1 MIGLNEALNEEKIV
15 VIGVGGAGNNAVNRM
30 IEYGASNIEFIAINT
45 DRQALN
51 RSLAPK
57 TLVIGE
63 KCTRGL
69 GAGANPE
76 VGRTA
81 AEESKEDVGQILQGA
96 DMVFVTAGMGGGT
109 GTGAAPVVASIAK
122 SQGALVV
129 AVVTKP
135 FVFEG
140 KKKAVNAMA
149 GVEKLKEIV
158 DTLIVIPN
166 ERILDII
173 EDDVTQMEAFYR
185 VDEVLRQGVTGIAN
199 IIKNAAEIN
208 VDFADVTTIMKEKGY
223 AHLGVGEGTGK
234 NKIQDAI
241 NEAINS
247 PLLETSID
255 GAKSMLVNI
264 TGGTDLG
271 LKEVDRGLKSVTS
284 MLDEDVNVIY
294 GTAMEEGLDGRV
306 VITIVATDLRDEN
319 SPSRGIF
326 ERTEQSQTTQTTQ
339 TAQTT
344 QNTQQTQNTQYT
356 QPNQPMQA
364 VQQEKEG
371 LPNNQ
376 TYNQFDENRYVPVEM
391 PIDAVDAQAYTAN
404 ITQGMP
410 NNDPPKPNLGKSEL
424 ETRPLNIPKFLRKK

>member
-1 MIGLNEALNEEKIV
+1 MIGLKEETLNEEKIV

-30 IEYGASNIEFIAINT
+30 IEYGASNIEFIALNT

-51 RSLAPK
+51 KSLASK

-76 VGRTA
+76 VGKTA
-81 AEESKEDVGQILQGA
+81 AEESKEDIAQILQGA

-122 SQGALVV
+122 SQGALTVS
-129 AVVTKP
+129 VVTKP
-135 FVFEG
+135 FAFEG
-140 KKKAVNAMA
+140 KKKAINAMA

-247 PLLETSID
+247 PLLETSIE

-271 LKEVDRGLKSVTS
+271 LKEIDRGLKGVTS
-284 MLDEDVNVIY
+284 VLDEGVNIIY
-294 GTAMEEGLDGRV
+294 GTAVEEELKDRV

-319 SPSRGIF
+319 EPRGMF
-326 ERTEQSQTTQTTQ
+326 EKNELVPKKEEQHIRQDKPL
-339 TAQTT
+339 
-344 QNTQQTQNTQYT
+344 N
-356 QPNQPMQA
+356 NQP
-364 VQQEKEG
+364 
-371 LPNNQ
+371 
-376 TYNQFDENRYVPVEM
+376 YNQFDESRYVPQEV
-391 PIDAVDAQAYTAN
+391 PNASVDAQAYTAN
-404 ITQGMP
+404 ITQGMEDIKP
-410 NNDPPKPNLGKSEL
+410 QTVEEKPNGM
-424 ETRPLNIPKFLRKK
+424 ETRPLNIPRFLRKK